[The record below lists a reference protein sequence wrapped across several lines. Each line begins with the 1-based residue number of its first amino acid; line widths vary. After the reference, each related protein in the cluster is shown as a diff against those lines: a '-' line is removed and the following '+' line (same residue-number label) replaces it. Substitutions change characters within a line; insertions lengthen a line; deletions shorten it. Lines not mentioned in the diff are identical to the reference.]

1 MDTPRGRSLSS
12 MRGSSYYSSS
22 TDASSETSSDSDDS
36 SLGFAAIRVRPAFF
50 HEDRLL
56 RFAANPSGFRNAIT
70 RSHMVA
76 FTASFR
82 FSWVLLCLG
91 SWAWCQLVFTAR
103 TVHRRLR
110 RLFRLRD

>member
-1 MDTPRGRSLSS
+1 
-12 MRGSSYYSSS
+12 MRGSSYYSS

-70 RSHMVA
+70 RSHMGSLVPWQLGA
-76 FTASFR
+76 VPGRFHRQNRASQAPP
-82 FSWVLLCLG
+82 LI
-91 SWAWCQLVFTAR
+91 
-103 TVHRRLR
+103 
-110 RLFRLRD
+110 